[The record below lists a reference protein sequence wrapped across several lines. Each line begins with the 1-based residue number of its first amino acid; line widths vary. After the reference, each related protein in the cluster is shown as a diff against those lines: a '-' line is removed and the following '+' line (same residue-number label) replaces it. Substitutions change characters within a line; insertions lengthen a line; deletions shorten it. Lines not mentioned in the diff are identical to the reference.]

1 MKRWVLFGAV
11 VILGLLSL
19 GALGRAQGEDWGRGM
34 RERFGHRQG
43 SRMLAMLDNDRVRTA
58 LGLTDEQ
65 ANQLRQIMVEA
76 QKSALKTRA
85 DLGVRRIEL
94 RELMRGDQPDR
105 EAVMKKVEEISDLR
119 GQMMKQRID
128 SLLAA
133 KAILTPEQQKKIRA
147 FMERRARG
155 RSERGWF
162 ERRRPRRPMRPGVPP
177 APPAP
182 EKPSDQ

>member
-1 MKRWVLFGAV
+1 
-11 VILGLLSL
+11 
-19 GALGRAQGEDWGRGM
+19 
-34 RERFGHRQG
+34 
-43 SRMLAMLDNDRVRTA
+43 
-58 LGLTDEQ
+58 
-65 ANQLRQIMVEA
+65 MVEV

-94 RELMRGDQPDR
+94 RELMRADQPDR

-119 GQMMKQRID
+119 GQMMMQRID

-133 KAILTPEQQKKIRA
+133 KSVLTPEQQKKIRT

-162 ERRRPRRPMRPGVPP
+162 EQRRPRRPMRPGVPP

-182 EKPSDQ
+182 EKPSYQ